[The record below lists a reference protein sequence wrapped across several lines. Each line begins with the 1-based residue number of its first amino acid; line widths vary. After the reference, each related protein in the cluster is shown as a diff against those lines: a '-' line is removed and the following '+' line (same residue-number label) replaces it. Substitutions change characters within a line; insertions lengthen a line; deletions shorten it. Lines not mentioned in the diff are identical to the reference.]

1 VWREAG
7 SGGAYVEM
15 DPDVRP
21 DGPRL
26 ADLAEPQSSG
36 AWEPTVAYDAT
47 ADTPYPEAGTVADVL
62 AWVAD
67 DPFRAR
73 LALAAEQRRETG
85 ARQSVLGPL
94 AKLTA

>member
-1 VWREAG
+1 VTKGGDPYRARVWREAG

-21 DGPRL
+21 DAARV
-26 ADLAEPQSSG
+26 
-36 AWEPTVAYDAT
+36 TAYDDAR
-47 ADTPYPEAGTVADVL
+47 DTPYPEAGTVADVL